1 VAVSGNWRIIFR
13 FEDGDAFP
21 SHPGAIVRYDC
32 IGPLGLT
39 VTQAAKILGVTRQA
53 LNNLVNGKAGVS
65 AEMAV
70 RLSKAFGSEP
80 EFWLRLQMNYD
91 LAQVRR
97 REGDI
102 NVKRFRKAS

>member
-1 VAVSGNWRIIFR
+1 MPMKN
-13 FEDGDAFP
+13 P

-32 IGPLGLT
+32 IEPLGLT
-39 VTQAAKILGVTRQA
+39 VTEAAKILDVTRQA

-97 REGDI
+97 READI

>member
-1 VAVSGNWRIIFR
+1 MPMKN
-13 FEDGDAFP
+13 P

-32 IGPLGLT
+32 IEPLGLT
-39 VTQAAKILGVTRQA
+39 VTEAAKILGVTRQA

-91 LAQVRR
+91 LAQVRLR
-97 REGDI
+97 AGEI
-102 NVKRFRKAS
+102 NVKRYRKAS

>member
-1 VAVSGNWRIIFR
+1 MPMKN
-13 FEDGDAFP
+13 P

-32 IGPLGLT
+32 IEPLGLT
-39 VTQAAKILGVTRQA
+39 VTDAAKILGVTRQA